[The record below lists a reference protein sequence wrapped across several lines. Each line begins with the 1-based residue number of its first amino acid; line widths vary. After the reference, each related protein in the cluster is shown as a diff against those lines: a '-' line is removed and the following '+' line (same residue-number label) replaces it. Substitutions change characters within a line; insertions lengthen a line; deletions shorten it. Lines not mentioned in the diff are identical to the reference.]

1 MAGMNSETR
10 QLDRPQN
17 QMLELEKAVSQRSG
31 WEWDES
37 WLLS

>member
-1 MAGMNSETR
+1 MAAVNSETG

-17 QMLELEKAVSQRSG
+17 QMLELEKAVSQKNS